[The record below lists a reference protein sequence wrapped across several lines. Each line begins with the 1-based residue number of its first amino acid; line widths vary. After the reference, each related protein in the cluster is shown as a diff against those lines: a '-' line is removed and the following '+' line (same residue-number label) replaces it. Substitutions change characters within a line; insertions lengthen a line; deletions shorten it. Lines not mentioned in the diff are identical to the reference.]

1 MFFTLLFSFLAK
13 WSKTLILLVEACWEF
28 LVGELVSVIL
38 WIAYRY
44 SLFYSPLLGRCNF
57 CIPWEMIYTKL
68 YGKLWCN
75 NWIFIYLLFADQ
87 LNVHFRQGELICF
100 LYSEGMAHMQ
110 GPMQFIMRYWVFS
123 SVVWEHIHLHLIG
136 STKFCRMISKCKHI
150 PKFWSQELLEI

>member
-44 SLFYSPLLGRCNF
+44 SLFYSLLLGRCNF
-57 CIPWEMIYTKL
+57 CIPWELIYTKL

-87 LNVHFRQGELICF
+87 LNVHFRLGELICF

-110 GPMQFIMRYWVFS
+110 GPMQFIMRYWVYF
-123 SVVWEHIHLHLIG
+123 
-136 STKFCRMISKCKHI
+136 FCCLRTYSFAFHRFNQILWQSKCKHI
-150 PKFWSQELLEI
+150 LKFWSQELLEI